1 MLLCQRT
8 SDEPISEC
16 CEKSREKV
24 PDTVWTQS
32 MKERTKGTEQNIS
45 MKRAQVDWPYGM
57 SENRCHKVSASAL
70 PCWQKESESKT
81 RCISVINTVGLNT
94 ACRVCTWRRCGH
106 GEECTG
112 LLSWGVYSKLWKIKT
127 WFLWKLKWIKIK
139 EKKYESMSCRIIRR
153 TSYTFIYVKTFLEKQ
168 R

>member
-1 MLLCQRT
+1 MEKRNHRYRSPRHRHQHKLCQMRRRNHSDWHQNRTMLLRQWT

-24 PDTVWTQS
+24 PDTVWTRS
-32 MKERTKGTEQNIS
+32 MKGRTKETEQNIS
-45 MKRAQVDWPYGM
+45 MKSEQVDWPYGM

-94 ACRVCTWRRCGH
+94 ACRVCAWRRDGH
-106 GEECTG
+106 GEECAG
-112 LLSWGVYSKLWKIKT
+112 FWVG
-127 WFLWKLKWIKIK
+127 
-139 EKKYESMSCRIIRR
+139 ECIR
-153 TSYTFIYVKTFLEKQ
+153 SYF
-168 R
+168 